1 MFSLLPMNL
10 LATCKMGLL
19 AAGMLLSLPCHA
31 AEVEEAIDGPNV
43 RKMKHDD
50 GSESIFVRSP
60 DSKMLTKKTRSNG
73 IVTMVTTYRMD
84 SSGNPLSC
92 KIKDGQGNELFKVS
106 YGYHKVTGL
115 LVSEL
120 MYDSRVKRTRDGKEI
135 PVQEIRYLYDAE
147 GKRSAPIAFN
157 YLPGKT
163 YQEVFHKDS
172 TALDVNPF
180 KETAPPQHG
189 R

>member
-1 MFSLLPMNL
+1 
-10 LATCKMGLL
+10 MGLL
-19 AAGMLLSLPCHA
+19 AMGMLLSMPCQA
-31 AEVEEAIDGPNV
+31 ADMEETIDGPNV

-60 DSKMLTKKTRSNG
+60 DNRMLTKKTRVNG
-73 IVTMVTTYRMD
+73 IVTMVTTYKMD
-84 SSGNPLSC
+84 SSGNPLGC
-92 KIKDGQGNELFKVS
+92 KIKDGQGNELFKVA
-106 YGYHKVTGL
+106 YGYHKVSQL

-120 MYDSRVKRTRDGKEI
+120 MFDSRVKRTRDGKEI

-163 YQEVFHKDS
+163 YQEVFKKDS

-180 KETAPPQHG
+180 KETAPPQN
-189 R
+189 RR